1 MISFCRVNLQK
12 YEILKKTFDLTCIL
26 IKVFNIYCFKL
37 DNEILFRLIYNIR
50 IVKWVH
56 TWIAFGYVSFE
67 WSEHL
72 SACKQSLL
80 LLGECHSVILPI
92 NFLVTLQKK
101 KLITSKTNYITQFIR
116 YEKGSNWTISIIEW
130 KKVLRDEQSTS
141 P

>member
-1 MISFCRVNLQK
+1 MKFYSDSFI
-12 YEILKKTFDLTCIL
+12 ILGLLSGCIHEL
-26 IKVFNIYCFKL
+26 L
-37 DNEILFRLIYNIR
+37 L
-50 IVKWVH
+50 W
-56 TWIAFGYVSFE
+56 YVSFE

-80 LLGECHSVILPI
+80 LLGECHSVILPL
-92 NFLVTLQKK
+92 NFLV
-101 KLITSKTNYITQFIR
+101 KLITSKINYIKQFIR